1 MQLFINLAKSINENK
16 ECNAFYINEVTYTY
30 LDLAKVISKIRKSIQ
45 SSTKK
50 IEKHIG
56 LIINDDLET
65 YAAII
70 ALWFEGKAYVPI
82 NPDSP
87 KDRNFNIIDQAKI
100 ITIIDSS
107 EIPIYHK
114 YNVIESK
121 YLQETEI
128 DLTPERVSDNDLA
141 YIFFTSGTT
150 GVPKGVPISRANVTG
165 FINAFWEL
173 GFKIDKNDRVLQMF
187 ELTFDLSVMSYLVP
201 MLKGSCIYTIPKS
214 KIKYNYIFEL
224 LDEHNLTV
232 ALMVPS
238 ILHYLRPYFNEIHA
252 PSMKYNLFCG
262 EALPLDVT
270 QEWSHCLPNTE
281 IFNVYGPTENTI
293 FCTCYKFN
301 RNTINKEYNGV
312 LCIGKPMLG
321 VEIIIVDEKNQL
333 LPSGEKGEL
342 CLAGELLTPGYWKN
356 EEKNNEVFFFTDCK
370 GNSTRFYKTGDLCV
384 EDKEG
389 DIMYLGRI
397 DFQTKIQGFRV
408 ELSEVEFHTKAFL
421 GKINAVAI
429 ALTNKIGNTEIGL
442 VFESEEFKTNELLD
456 YLKTKMPAYM
466 IPTQLKFV
474 KTFPLNINGKTD
486 RKALVQDF

>member
-121 YLQETEI
+121 YLLETEI

-165 FINAFWEL
+165 FINAFWKL

-252 PSMKYNLFCG
+252 PVN
-262 EALPLDVT
+262 
-270 QEWSHCLPNTE
+270 E
-281 IFNVYGPTENTI
+281 I
-293 FCTCYKFN
+293 
-301 RNTINKEYNGV
+301 
-312 LCIGKPMLG
+312 
-321 VEIIIVDEKNQL
+321 
-333 LPSGEKGEL
+333 
-342 CLAGELLTPGYWKN
+342 
-356 EEKNNEVFFFTDCK
+356 
-370 GNSTRFYKTGDLCV
+370 
-384 EDKEG
+384 
-389 DIMYLGRI
+389 
-397 DFQTKIQGFRV
+397 
-408 ELSEVEFHTKAFL
+408 
-421 GKINAVAI
+421 
-429 ALTNKIGNTEIGL
+429 
-442 VFESEEFKTNELLD
+442 
-456 YLKTKMPAYM
+456 
-466 IPTQLKFV
+466 
-474 KTFPLNINGKTD
+474 
-486 RKALVQDF
+486 